1 MDQSKQWVSNA
12 VATISSS
19 RQRSA
24 ATLYGQITVSARP
37 QQTFMEPQFR
47 HQPPQTI
54 MERAEAWAEQ
64 ATEGDKQQINWQ
76 HWADKAETANG
87 WLFNVQHRHSR
98 GAAILQHIWAG
109 PSSSARPQHA
119 NLGCRSRGTI
129 YGQLP
134 AARITDTSSNPIGS
148 ASNS

>member
-64 ATEGDKQQINWQ
+64 STKGDKQQINWQ
-76 HWADKAETANG
+76 HWAYKASPANG
-87 WLFNVQHRHSR
+87 GLANLQHLYSS
-98 GAAILQHIWAG
+98 GAAIFQHIGAG
-109 PSSSARPQHA
+109 SSPSARAQYA
-119 NLGCRSRGTI
+119 SFGRRICRAVH
-129 YGQLP
+129 GQLP
-134 AARITDTSSNPIGS
+134 AAGTTNSSSNP
-148 ASNS
+148 